1 MEIVVMRIEASLILI
16 GCLALPAA
24 SIVAQTRNV
33 DLTVADGAVLKASYH
48 RPASQDQAFRCS
60 TSVVS
65 TQAGACGTV
74 LPQIWSPRDSMS

>member
-33 DLTVADGAVLKASYH
+33 DLTVADGAVLKAS
-48 RPASQDQAFRCS
+48 
-60 TSVVS
+60 
-65 TQAGACGTV
+65 
-74 LPQIWSPRDSMS
+74 